1 MSVIPADTSDFNE
14 RTRMEHQNN
23 QAESEPNRPGA
34 RALGAAPSAG
44 GNEGPAAAAAGA
56 EPRAEQREAGDGP
69 AAWAAATGANAI
81 AAAGGEYEEEE
92 PRLWTTLEQLAG
104 DPAVAALAAREFKN
118 DPRPSTAPGL
128 FPIIGQSAVPAA
140 PAAAAQDGQSGV
152 DRRKFLQWSTAAM
165 ALATAACTRKPVSYL
180 VPYAQQPPE
189 IIPGMA
195 NFYAT
200 TCQECSSSC
209 GLVVKTRDGR
219 PIKVEGN
226 PEHPLNR
233 GRVCARG
240 QATFLNLYDPDRLPH
255 PIRLRRGHVPP
266 PAAGPRSPY
275 VRFNSASP
283 LQNYYLRG
291 DRGTVPPQITP
302 GEPVSWGEIDKEIA
316 AALRRAGA
324 NGVLLTGT
332 VHGPA
337 RTQLIAE
344 FTQFFGMRHV
354 VYDAFNPD
362 ALLAGQTAGY
372 GAGVVPRYFFDRAE
386 MVVTFGADPLAQGA
400 SPLEYMYGFGHQR
413 KLRLSTGGSPVE
425 ASLAARKNGYKP
437 QRMSRVVAFEPA
449 MSQTGL
455 NADTRHYVLPQDL
468 LPVALAVAHQL
479 VVVDKR
485 SAFANNPAVTAAL
498 APYAPAEIEKAAGL
512 KSGVVAQTAAELW
525 QHRGKGLVYAS
536 GLAAGTA
543 LAAELEAVAAFLN
556 SALENEG
563 ATVDGAVSPSQQ
575 MQGSNADMLAL
586 CDDMR
591 AGKVQAI
598 VIYGT
603 NPAYTLPQAAD
614 FAAALAKVPYVVVL
628 GQRLDETG
636 RLANVVLTSLHG
648 QESWGDAEPQKG
660 LYSLVQPTIAPLFD
674 GRAFEDS
681 LIAIAR
687 TAGAT
692 QFDRQV
698 SAAPA
703 AAAVAAAPP
712 AAAGKTAGAKG
723 KAQAQAATPAAA
735 PAAPAKREPM
745 DFHAYIQQVWKTQLY
760 GKYKVAGS
768 WEDFWT
774 GVLRQGYF
782 DPMAEQ
788 RAAAGQPRSYR
799 PAALAAAAHAAAA
812 TGPRPSGDEFA
823 FSLVVSPLTGD
834 GRCGNNAFL
843 LEIPDPVSKV
853 CWDNF
858 VAVSPATAKRLGW
871 EHGDV
876 VEFEANGAR
885 LRAPILRQPGVHP
898 NAATLAVGWGRT
910 SVGMIGNGVGVN
922 AFPLAGVQGRQ
933 IITSGAVVRLRK
945 VPGVYY
951 DLANPQGN
959 NYLEGRKVALATTL
973 EKLQG
978 NALAGNVPPQKDESI
993 WHNGGTSDH
1002 TFPGNHWGMTID
1014 MNACIGCNAC
1024 MAACHSENNV
1034 PIVGKTQVQVG
1045 REMDWIRIDRYYTGA
1060 YENPDILLEPMLCQQ
1075 CVNASCES
1083 VCPVIATMTNG
1094 EGINVQVYN
1103 RCVGTRFCGNNC
1115 PYKVRRFNYYAYGEI
1130 QYERGAPL
1138 ELALNPDVT
1147 LRSRGV
1153 MEKCNFCL
1161 QRINAAHIKSQQL
1174 GVPIPDG
1181 GFQTACQQTC
1191 PSEAIYFGNMNDP
1204 NARMMQARGPR
1215 GFEVLANVNNQ
1226 PSIDYQLKVRNI
1238 PVWKSAEDQA

>member
-1 MSVIPADTSDFNE
+1 MIPADTSDFNE
-14 RTRMEHQNN
+14 RTRMEHQFN
-23 QAESEPNRPGA
+23 QAESELNRPGA
-34 RALGAAPSAG
+34 GALDALSSAG
-44 GNEGPAAAAAGA
+44 GNEGPAAAAGAPQAEELAAGTVPA
-56 EPRAEQREAGDGP
+56 EG
-69 AAWAAATGANAI
+69 AANAHSAAAEACD
-81 AAAGGEYEEEE
+81 EE
-92 PRLWTTLEQLAG
+92 PRVWTTLEQLAG

-128 FPIIGQSAVPAA
+128 FPIIGQNAAPAA
-140 PAAAAQDGQSGV
+140 PAAEDAKGGV

-165 ALATAACTRKPVSYL
+165 ALASAACARKHLHYL

-189 IIPGMA
+189 IIPGMP

-200 TCQECSSSC
+200 TCQECTSSC

-226 PEHPLNR
+226 PEHPMNR

-255 PIRLRRGHVPP
+255 PIRLRRGQVPP
-266 PAAGPRSPY
+266 PAPGPRAPY
-275 VRFNSASP
+275 VDFNNASP
-283 LQNYYLRG
+283 MQIYTLDG
-291 DRGTVPPQITP
+291 DPGAVPPQITP
-302 GEPVSWGEIDKEIA
+302 GTPVAWGEIDKEISN
-316 AALRRAGA
+316 ALRRAGG

-337 RTQLIAE
+337 RTQLIAD
-344 FTQFFGMRHV
+344 FTKFFGTRHV

-362 ALLAGQTAGY
+362 ALVAGQSASY

-386 MVVTFGADPLAQGA
+386 MVVTFGADPLAQSA

-425 ASLAARKNGYKP
+425 ASMAARKNGYKP

-455 NADTRHYVLPQDL
+455 NADTRYFVLPQDL

-485 SAFANNPAVTAAL
+485 SKFAADAAVTAAL
-498 APYAPAEIEKAAGL
+498 APYAPAEVEKTAGL
-512 KSGVVAQTAAELW
+512 QSGVVAQTAAELW

-536 GLAAGTA
+536 GLAAGTP
-543 LAAELEAVAAFLN
+543 LAAELEAVASFLN
-556 SALENEG
+556 TALENEG
-563 ATVDGAVSPSQQ
+563 ATVDGTVSPSQQ

-591 AGKVQAI
+591 AGKVQVI
-598 VIYGT
+598 VIHGT
-603 NPAYTLPQAAD
+603 NPAYTLPKAAG

-660 LYSLVQPTIAPLFD
+660 LYSLVQPTIEPLFD

-681 LIAIAR
+681 LIAFAR

-692 QFDRQV
+692 QFDRMV
-698 SAAPA
+698 AAAP
-703 AAAVAAAPP
+703 AAAVAAAPA

-723 KAQAQAATPAAA
+723 KANAAKPAAA
-735 PAAPAKREPM
+735 KAPKPKREPM
-745 DFHAYIQQVWKTQLY
+745 DFHAYIQQVWKQQLY
-760 GKYKVAGS
+760 GKYKIAGS

-774 GVLRQGYF
+774 GVLRQGFF

-788 RAAAGQPRSYR
+788 RAAADKPRSYR
-799 PAALAAAAHAAAA
+799 PAALAAAAHAATA

-823 FSLVVSPLTGD
+823 FSLVVSPMMGD

-876 VEFEANGAR
+876 VEFEANGVR
-885 LRAPILRQPGVHP
+885 LRAPIVRQPGVHP

-910 SVGMIGNGVGVN
+910 SVGMIGNDVGVN
-922 AFPLAGVQGRQ
+922 GFPLAGVQGKQ
-933 IITSGAVVRLRK
+933 IVTSGGLVKFTK
-945 VPGVYY
+945 VGSGYN
-951 DLANPQGN
+951 LANPQGN
-959 NYLEGRKVALATTL
+959 NYLVGRKVALATTL

-978 NALAGNVPPQKDESI
+978 NPLAGNVPPEKDESI
-993 WHNGGTSDH
+993 WHNGGPSDH

-1014 MNACIGCNAC
+1014 MNACVGCNAC

-1045 REMDWIRIDRYYTGA
+1045 REMDWIRIDRYYTGE
-1060 YENPDILLEPMLCQQ
+1060 YENPDIILEPMLCQQ

-1083 VCPVIATMTNG
+1083 VCPVIATITNG
-1094 EGINVQVYN
+1094 EGINVQIYN
-1103 RCVGTRFCGNNC
+1103 RCVGTRFCSNNC
-1115 PYKVRRFNYYAYGEI
+1115 PYKVRRFNFYAYGEI
-1130 QYERGAPL
+1130 QYERGAPI
-1138 ELALNPDVT
+1138 ELALNPDVS

-1161 QRINAAHIKSQQL
+1161 QRINGAHIKAQQL

-1215 GFEVLANVNNQ
+1215 GFKVLASVNNE
-1226 PSIDYQLKVRNI
+1226 PTITYQLKVHNT
-1238 PVWKSAEDQA
+1238 PVWKSAEEQA